1 MVISFLTGCGL
12 FSSQKKK
19 KKRGCGLLANQW
31 IWPQNS
37 GLINGNP

>member
-19 KKRGCGLLANQW
+19 KGCGLLAIQW